1 MDIYILKGNAVD
13 QIIPAYIP
21 RPDAI
26 TAAQDTVREA
36 ALRGITLVA
45 VDENGEEIFDEDFKT
60 LLEFIPHGRRIAAN
74 MMDRMAQNPAE
85 LHLLLSGSPK
95 IADLITAAI
104 TEYFEKQIAI
114 GKEYLAM
121 PEHKR
126 QRIREQLLSMI
137 APQAAGH
144 DQ

>member
-1 MDIYILKGNAVD
+1 MDIHILKGNEVD
-13 QIIPAYIP
+13 QIIPSHIP
-21 RPDAI
+21 RADAI
-26 TAAQDTVREA
+26 AAAQGIVREA

-45 VDENGEEIFDEDFKT
+45 VDENGEDVFEDDFKT
-60 LLEFIPHGRRIAAN
+60 LVEFIPHGRRIAAN

-104 TEYFEKQIAI
+104 TDYFEKQIAI

-126 QRIREQLLSMI
+126 QRVHEQLLSMI
-137 APQAAGH
+137 APQVAA
-144 DQ
+144 